1 MSKIFELKGI
11 TKQYKN
17 GSSKTTAVDNASYSL
32 NEGESLAI
40 EGPSGS
46 GKSTLLHILGGLDK
60 PTKGTVIINGK
71 EITNLKDGKLSKFR
85 NETIGFVFQ
94 FFNLQDYLNVEEN
107 IMIPLLINGTKP
119 KIALKR
125 AKELLESVGLSHRL
139 GYFPKQL
146 SGGEMQRVA
155 IARSLANNPKILLA
169 DEPTANLDKE
179 SAKKVLELFEDIQ
192 KKHVSVIIVTH
203 DPTVS
208 SRYKNILKMRDG
220 KII

>member
-11 TKQYKN
+11 TKKYKN
-17 GSSKTTAVDNASYSL
+17 GSTQTTAVDDVSYSL
-32 NEGESLAI
+32 DEGESLAI

-46 GKSTLLHILGGLDK
+46 GKSTLLHILGALDK
-60 PTKGTVIINGK
+60 PTKGTVIISGK
-71 EITNLKDGKLSKFR
+71 DITNFNDAKLSKFR
-85 NETIGFVFQ
+85 NQTIGFVFQ

-107 IMIPLLINGTKP
+107 IMIPLLLNGSKP

-179 SAKKVLELFEDIQ
+179 SAKKFVKSIS
-192 KKHVSVIIVTH
+192 KKS
-203 DPTVS
+203 
-208 SRYKNILKMRDG
+208 
-220 KII
+220 

>member
-1 MSKIFELKGI
+1 
-11 TKQYKN
+11 
-17 GSSKTTAVDNASYSL
+17 
-32 NEGESLAI
+32 
-40 EGPSGS
+40 
-46 GKSTLLHILGGLDK
+46 
-60 PTKGTVIINGK
+60 
-71 EITNLKDGKLSKFR
+71 
-85 NETIGFVFQ
+85 
-94 FFNLQDYLNVEEN
+94 
-107 IMIPLLINGTKP
+107 MIPLLLNGSKP

-179 SAKKVLELFEDIQ
+179 SAKKVLDLFEEIQ

-203 DPTVS
+203 DPSVS
-208 SRYKNILKMRDG
+208 SRFKNILKMRDG
-220 KII
+220 KIQ